1 MDVEVEVELSLETLA
16 AAGAAV
22 CLSIQALRWFADVSS
37 AWWIKRQ
44 AGRHG
49 AVAAWVEE

>member
-1 MDVEVEVELSLETLA
+1 VDVEVEPTVETLA

-22 CLSIQALRWFADVSS
+22 CLSILALRWFADVSS

-44 AGRHG
+44 DGRHG